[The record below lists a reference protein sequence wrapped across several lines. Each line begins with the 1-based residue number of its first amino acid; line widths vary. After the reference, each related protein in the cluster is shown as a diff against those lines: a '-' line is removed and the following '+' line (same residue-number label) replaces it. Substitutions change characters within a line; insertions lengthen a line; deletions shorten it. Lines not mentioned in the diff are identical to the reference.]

1 MLQRIFLL
9 ILVGVTLI
17 SCSSTIM
24 PSAASWDTQMG
35 TTSWQLMQL
44 GETSVADDAVT
55 IELIRDEQGMLSFN
69 GQGFCNNYSTLITI
83 NSTDNTVT
91 VGSVAATRRMC
102 PDPQMQ
108 NERDY
113 FAALEA
119 TTSITITNDKL
130 VFSSAQGQALLSFA
144 K

>member
-1 MLQRIFLL
+1 
-9 ILVGVTLI
+9 
-17 SCSSTIM
+17 
-24 PSAASWDTQMG
+24 MG

-44 GETSVADDAVT
+44 
-55 IELIRDEQGMLSFN
+55 
-69 GQGFCNNYSTLITI
+69 
-83 NSTDNTVT
+83 
-91 VGSVAATRRMC
+91 
-102 PDPQMQ
+102 

-130 VFSSAQGQALLSFA
+130 VFSSAQGQALLTFA